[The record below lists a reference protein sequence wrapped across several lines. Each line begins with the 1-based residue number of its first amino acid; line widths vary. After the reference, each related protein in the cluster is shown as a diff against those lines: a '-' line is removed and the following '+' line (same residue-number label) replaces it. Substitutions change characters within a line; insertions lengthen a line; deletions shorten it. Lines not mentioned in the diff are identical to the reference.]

1 MGKVKVRPST
11 CVYCERL
18 QIETLI
24 RSYKQLI
31 ANDLFPLIAQ
41 KLAYSESCARG
52 C

>member
-41 KLAYSESCARG
+41 KPAYSESCARG